1 MGNERCLLKPAAS
14 RSENRQMKT
23 VKVLYT
29 DVFEWNLEAYL
40 SKKYRVIANQGSTRS
55 TKTYSID
62 QLLALYI
69 PHKEIKSISIV
80 SPSLPHLKRG
90 ARRDFLEILENSQ
103 TYSEDRFNRTDNI
116 YHYPNGSY
124 VEFFGVDEPGK
135 VRGPGRDILFVN
147 EANLIPFAIYKQ
159 LALRTK
165 EIIFID
171 FNPVDESSWVYD
183 VADFAGGVDEY
194 GEEIKPSIMIH
205 STYLNNP
212 FLTAEN
218 RHEIESLKDADENL
232 WKVFGLG
239 LRGSSSEIIYT
250 HWKTCKE
257 LPGRGER
264 FFGQDFGYNV
274 PSALVDIEVYEGA
287 IYVDEVIY
295 EQKLTT
301 GDLIEMYKSNGVFK
315 SREIFC
321 DCAEP
326 KTIEELKRAG
336 YNAKES
342 DKDVTEGIRKV
353 KSMPLYI
360 TERSANILK
369 EIRSYKW
376 RKDKDDKI
384 LDEPVKFNDH
394 AMDAIRYAVFT
405 KLFAPQFE
413 VSGA

>member
-1 MGNERCLLKPAAS
+1 
-14 RSENRQMKT
+14 MKN
-23 VKVLYT
+23 VKILYT

-40 SKKYRVIANQGSTRS
+40 SKQYRVIANQGSTRS

-62 QLLALYI
+62 QILALYI

-90 ARRDFLEILENSQ
+90 ARRDFLEILENAEI
-103 TYSEDRFNRTDNI
+103 YSDARFNKTDNI

-183 VADFAGGVDEY
+183 VADAEGNL
-194 GEEIKPSIMIH
+194 MIH

-212 FLTAEN
+212 FLGKEQIQ
-218 RHEIESLKDADENL
+218 EIESLKDADENL
-232 WKVFGLG
+232 WNVFGLG
-239 LRGSSSEIIYT
+239 LRGKSSEIIYT

-274 PSALVDIEVYEGA
+274 PSALVDIEIYEGA

-295 EQKLTT
+295 ETRLTT
-301 GDLIEMYKSNGVFK
+301 GDLIEMYKANGVFK

-321 DCAEP
+321 DNAEP
-326 KTIEELKRAG
+326 KTIEELRRAG
-336 YNAKES
+336 YNAKEA

-360 TERSANILK
+360 TERSVNILK
-369 EIRSYKW
+369 EIKSYKW
-376 RKDKDDKI
+376 KTDINGKVIKDKDK
-384 LDEPVKFNDH
+384 DEPVKFNDH
-394 AMDAIRYAVFT
+394 AMDAMRYGVFT
-405 KLFAPQFE
+405 KLSVPAFE

>member
-1 MGNERCLLKPAAS
+1 
-14 RSENRQMKT
+14 
-23 VKVLYT
+23 VKRVKEIDVDYT
-29 DVFEWNLEAYL
+29 DVFQWNLEAYL
-40 SKKYRVIANQGSTRS
+40 SKEYRVIANQGSTRS

-69 PHKEIKSISIV
+69 PHKEVKSISIV

-90 ARRDFLEILENSQ
+90 ARRDFLEILENAGI
-103 TYSEDRFNRTDNI
+103 YSDAQFNKTDNI

-183 VADFAGGVDEY
+183 VADQEGN
-194 GEEIKPSIMIH
+194 IMIH

-212 FLTAEN
+212 FLSKEQTN
-218 RHEIESLKDADENL
+218 EIESLRLADENL
-232 WKVFGLG
+232 WNVFGLG
-239 LRGSSSEIIYT
+239 LRGKSSELIYT

-274 PSALVDIEVYEGA
+274 PSALVDIEIYEGA

-301 GDLIEMYKSNGVFK
+301 GDLIELYKSNGIFK
-315 SREIFC
+315 NREIFC
-321 DCAEP
+321 DSAEP
-326 KTIEELKRAG
+326 KTIEELRRAG
-336 YNAKES
+336 YNAKEA

-353 KSMPLYI
+353 KSMPLYV
-360 TERSANILK
+360 TERSINILK
-369 EIRSYKW
+369 EIKSYKW
-376 RKDKDDKI
+376 KTDINGKPVKDKDK
-384 LDEPVKFNDH
+384 DEPVKFNDH
-394 AMDAIRYAVFT
+394 AMDAMRYGVFT
-405 KLFAPQFE
+405 KLSVPQIE
-413 VSGA
+413 AYLA

>member
-1 MGNERCLLKPAAS
+1 
-14 RSENRQMKT
+14 MKRKRELT
-23 VKVLYT
+23 IDRT
-29 DVFEWNLEAYL
+29 WVFEWNLEAYD

-55 TKTYSID
+55 TKTYSIC
-62 QLLALYI
+62 QLLALCI
-69 PHKEIKSISIV
+69 PHDEVKSISIV

-90 ARRDFLEILENSQ
+90 ARRDFLEILEQ
-103 TYSEDRFNRTDNI
+103 AEVYSDAQFNKTDNI

-165 EIIFID
+165 EIVFID
-171 FNPVDESSWVYD
+171 FNPVDEASWVYD
-183 VADFAGGVDEY
+183 VADQEGNL
-194 GEEIKPSIMIH
+194 MIH

-212 FLTAEN
+212 FLSKEQ
-218 RHEIESLKDADENL
+218 RQEIESLKDADENL
-232 WKVFGLG
+232 WNVFGLG
-239 LRGSSSEIIYT
+239 LRGKSSEIIYT
-250 HWKTCKE
+250 HWKTVKE
-257 LPGRGER
+257 LPGKGER

-274 PSALVDIEVYEGA
+274 PSALIDIEVYEGA

-301 GDLIEMYKSNGVFK
+301 GDLIEVYKERGVFK

-321 DCAEP
+321 DSAEP
-326 KTIEELKRAG
+326 KTIEELRRAG

-360 TERSANILK
+360 TERSTNILK
-369 EIRSYKW
+369 EIKSYKW
-376 RKDKDDKI
+376 KTDINGKPVKDRDK
-384 LDEPVKFNDH
+384 DEPVKFNDH
-394 AMDAIRYAVFT
+394 AMDAMRYAVFT
-405 KLFAPQFE
+405 KLSVPGE
-413 VSGA
+413 IVVY